1 MIYGEDY
8 INPVKINYSVS
19 YQEPKRG
26 KEPNKKAN
34 PTFIGTKELAKRI
47 GIKPH
52 TLRVWV
58 SEGKQAKEGFPK
70 PSHRLKELQFR
81 MKDII
86 DWENGKRF

>member
-1 MIYGEDY
+1 M
-8 INPVKINYSVS
+8 S
-19 YQEPKRG
+19 Y
-26 KEPNKKAN
+26 KEQLQSKESAKKSN

-70 PSHRLKELQFR
+70 TSHQLQELQFR